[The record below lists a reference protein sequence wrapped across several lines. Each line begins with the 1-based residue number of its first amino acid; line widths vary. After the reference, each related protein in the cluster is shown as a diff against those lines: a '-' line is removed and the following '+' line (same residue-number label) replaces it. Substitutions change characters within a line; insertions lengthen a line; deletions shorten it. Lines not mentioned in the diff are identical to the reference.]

1 MASGKPVNHSIVVA
15 SEPSAIVE
23 ISRKILSSLKAS
35 KFSQEDIFAV
45 HLALEEAFI
54 NSIRHGNKMDP
65 TKEVKID
72 YSVTLDKIEI
82 SMTDQGNGFKP
93 DAVPDPRYGDNLYK
107 TGGRGLFLIRSYM
120 NEVKFNERGN
130 GLRMVK
136 YKGKSSS
143 AEIQTP
149 PQS

>member
-1 MASGKPVNHSIVVA
+1 MTSKKPVNHSIVVA
-15 SEPSAIVE
+15 SDPSAIVG
-23 ISRKILSSLKAS
+23 ISRRILSSLKAN

-54 NSIRHGNKMDP
+54 NSIKHGNKMDP

-82 SMTDQGNGFKP
+82 SVTDQGKGFQP
-93 DAVPDPRYGDNLYK
+93 DAVPDPRFGDNLYK
-107 TGGRGLFLIRSYM
+107 AGGRGLFLMRSYM
-120 NEVKFNERGN
+120 NEIKFNESGN
-130 GLRMVK
+130 SLRMVK
-136 YKGKSSS
+136 YKGKSSL

>member
-1 MASGKPVNHSIVVA
+1 MTSEKPVNHSIVVA

-35 KFSQEDIFAV
+35 KFGQEDIFAV

-82 SMTDQGNGFKP
+82 SITDQGNGFKP
-93 DAVPDPRYGDNLYK
+93 DAVPDPRFGDNLYK

-120 NEVKFNERGN
+120 NEIKFNESGN

-136 YKGKSSS
+136 YKGKSSL
-143 AEIQTP
+143 AETQTP